1 MAHIARIIRPCRR
14 TWKATRSD
22 GVEGKMKRSTW
33 IARTERLGGKST
45 SECACEIVFGEPSNY
60 HTYCANRNWQ
70 DAWDVKEHWHVIFAN
85 RLFIQPANNG
95 GADAV
100 LGAPRP
106 RVCQYICVYSVSLCP
121 WANIHSIHIPG
132 HFQPYT
138 RSPHKAGWTSMDWDP
153 NSKSKTATTTFFTW
167 IPSDPISA
175 PGNECRRIY
184 YLMQL
189 L

>member
-1 MAHIARIIRPCRR
+1 MAHIARIIRPCLR

-121 WANIHSIHIPG
+121 WANIHSIHIPHPWPFSALHQITTQG
-132 HFQPYT
+132 WLDFHGLGSKFQIENCNN
-138 RSPHKAGWTSMDWDP
+138 HLFHL
-153 NSKSKTATTTFFTW
+153 NSIWSNLCT
-167 IPSDPISA
+167 
-175 PGNECRRIY
+175 GERV
-184 YLMQL
+184 
-189 L
+189 